1 MILGW
6 ARPIW
11 RHKANRGRR
20 VRALARAIAW
30 QGYKRL
36 GGTVD
41 LDLGHGIRLRCH
53 GGNRAAAQ
61 MLYYRNRSDYDEMI
75 FMERYLRPGDGFI
88 DVGANVGV
96 YTLLAAGWVGA
107 AGRVESFEPFPAPLA
122 RLHQNVARNGLRQVH
137 VHDAAVGREAGQV
150 RFAPGRDDTVGRL
163 ALGAAEAMMVD
174 CVRLDDVIAMPCAMG
189 KMDIEGAEP
198 LAFSGAERLLA
209 GKNPPVWQIELGG
222 GVLEFGYTQVQFRDW
237 LGARGYRLAL
247 YDADARRLTVTD
259 EPWRERDNCLAIA
272 DFAFVERRL
281 QHAVEA

>member
-1 MILGW
+1 MISRW

-20 VRALARAIAW
+20 IRALARAVAW

-41 LDLGHGIRLRCH
+41 LDIGRGIRLRCH
-53 GGNRAAAQ
+53 RDSRAAGQ
-61 MLYYRNRSDYDEMI
+61 MLYFRNRSDYDEMI
-75 FMERYLRPGDGFI
+75 FMERYLRLGDGFI

-96 YTLLAAGWVGA
+96 YTLLAAGSVGPD
-107 AGRVESFEPFPAPLA
+107 GRVDAFEPFPAPLA
-122 RLHQNVARNGLRQVH
+122 RLRENVARNGLRQVH
-137 VHDAAVGREAGQV
+137 VHDAAAGREAGRV
-150 RFAPGRDDTVGRL
+150 RFAPGHDDTVGRL
-163 ALGAAEAMMVD
+163 ASGAAQAITVD
-174 CVRLDDVIAMPCAMG
+174 CVRLDDVITSPCTMG

-198 LAFSGAERLLA
+198 LAFAGAERLLA
-209 GKNPPVWQIELGG
+209 QRNPPVWQIELAGA
-222 GVLEFGYTQVQFRDW
+222 VLEFGYTQAQFRDW

-272 DFAFVERRL
+272 DFPFVERRL